1 MNKAVL
7 CQLNETEA
15 QEFMMSY
22 VILTKNDG
30 AIVID
35 GGRPENMDLL
45 KKCVGKRKIRAWI
58 LTHAH
63 SDHIS
68 GFMSEMDKN
77 SCADFDIEKIYF
89 NFPPYNLIERKNV
102 LDYNYLVEELDDCL
116 PEFNRLL
123 PKFSHKVHT
132 PQRGD
137 VLDIDGLKIEFLYT
151 YREEYLELLL
161 NNLMNDCSLVFKVTG
176 EKRTALFLGD
186 LGPDSGDILFNDAR
200 EKLKSD
206 IVQMAHHGHMNCSM
220 EVYAEIAPEI
230 CLWPAPEWLY
240 KEPVIPGYLAD
251 REDMIKKGRGRMYG
265 VALTRKWMDTLGAKK
280 HYVTKDGYCK
290 IEI

>member
-89 NFPPYNLIERKNV
+89 NFPPYSLIERKDV

-206 IVQMAHHGHMNCSM
+206 IVQMAHPRTHELFHGGVCGNR
-220 EVYAEIAPEI
+220 ARNLP
-230 CLWPAPEWLY
+230 
-240 KEPVIPGYLAD
+240 LARAGMALQRVRD
-251 REDMIKKGRGRMYG
+251 SRISCRQGRYDKKRARQN
-265 VALTRKWMDTLGAKK
+265 VRSGADEEM
-280 HYVTKDGYCK
+280 DGYTGRKGALCHK
-290 IEI
+290 RRIL